1 MFAPVPQLE
10 EDRISNPTVAGSS
23 PAGGASYFGSNYDLI
38 LSVCQIGGAA
48 VYADTEFVGL
58 EDGGGEP
65 KPQHGAHA
73 DP

>member
-1 MFAPVPQLE
+1 
-10 EDRISNPTVAGSS
+10 
-23 PAGGASYFGSNYDLI
+23 LI